1 MLTKKQIE
9 QLLANPA
16 TADWSKLSKD
26 DISFAMGPA
35 LTEEQMKAYC
45 AANGIAPKV
54 AKAPTNSTNKKP
66 TNSTNSTNSTNK
78 KPTNSTNSTRTR

>member
-16 TADWSKLSKD
+16 TADWSKLSKN
-26 DISFAMGPA
+26 DIGFSMGPA

-54 AKAPTNSTNKKP
+54 VKAPTKP
-66 TNSTNSTNSTNK
+66 TTTTPTNPT
-78 KPTNSTNSTRTR
+78 KPTTTNPESNTQ

>member
-16 TADWSKLSKD
+16 TADWSKLSKN

-54 AKAPTNSTNKKP
+54 VKAPTNKKP

>member
-9 QLLANPA
+9 QLLSNPA
-16 TADWSKLSKD
+16 AADWSKLSKD
-26 DISFAMGPA
+26 DIGFAMGPA

-54 AKAPTNSTNKKP
+54 VKAP

-78 KPTNSTNSTRTR
+78 KPTNSTKQIDSNAQ

>member
-45 AANGIAPKV
+45 AANGIAPRV
-54 AKAPTNSTNKKP
+54 VKAPTNSTNKKP
-66 TNSTNSTNSTNK
+66 TNSTNST
-78 KPTNSTNSTRTR
+78 RTR

>member
-54 AKAPTNSTNKKP
+54 VKAPTNSTNKKP

>member
-54 AKAPTNSTNKKP
+54 VKAPTNSTNKKP
-66 TNSTNSTNSTNK
+66 TNSTNST
-78 KPTNSTNSTRTR
+78 RTR

>member
-9 QLLANPA
+9 QLLTNPA
-16 TADWSKLSKD
+16 AADWSKLSKN
-26 DISFAMGPA
+26 DIGFAMGPA

-54 AKAPTNSTNKKP
+54 VKAPTD
-66 TNSTNSTNSTNK
+66 STNSTNK
-78 KPTNSTNSTRTR
+78 KPTNSTNKNSD

>member
-16 TADWSKLSKD
+16 TADWSKLSKN
-26 DISFAMGPA
+26 DIGFSMGPA

-54 AKAPTNSTNKKP
+54 VKAPTKP
-66 TNSTNSTNSTNK
+66 TN
-78 KPTNSTNSTRTR
+78 PTNPTPESNTQ